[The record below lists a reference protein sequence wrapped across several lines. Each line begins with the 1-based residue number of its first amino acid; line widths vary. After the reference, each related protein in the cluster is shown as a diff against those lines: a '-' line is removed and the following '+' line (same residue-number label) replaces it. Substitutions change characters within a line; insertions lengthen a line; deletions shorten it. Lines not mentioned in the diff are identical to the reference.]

1 MYTEIV
7 MDHFMN
13 PRNVGEIENAD
24 GVGEV
29 GNVKCGDIM
38 RIYIKVNG
46 ETIEDIKFKTFGCGS
61 AIAASSMATVLIKG
75 LTVEEALKVTN
86 KQVVEALGGLPAV
99 KVHCSVLAEQALK
112 AAIYDYA
119 AKNGKTY
126 NGLEGFDPH
135 DDHDHHDVVEIEF

>member
-24 GVGEV
+24 GIGEV

-38 RIYIKVNG
+38 RIYIKVVD
-46 ETIEDIKFKTFGCGS
+46 ETISEIKFKTFGCGS
-61 AIAASSMATVLIKG
+61 AIAASSVATEIIKG
-75 LTVEEALKVTN
+75 LTIEEALKVTN

-119 AKNGKTY
+119 SKNDKTY
-126 NGLEGFDPH
+126 AGLEGFDPA

>member
-1 MYTEIV
+1 MYTDIV

-38 RIYIKVNG
+38 RIYIRVVD
-46 ETIEDIKFKTFGCGS
+46 ETIEEIKFKTFGCGS
-61 AIAASSMATVLIKG
+61 AIAASSVATEIIKG
-75 LTVEEALKVTN
+75 LSIEEALKVTN

-119 AKNGKTY
+119 HKNGKTY
-126 NGLEGFDPH
+126 AGLEGFDPAE
-135 DDHDHHDVVEIEF
+135 DHDHHDVVEIEF

>member
-1 MYTEIV
+1 MYTDIV

-38 RIYIKVNG
+38 RIYIKVAG
-46 ETIEDIKFKTFGCGS
+46 ETIEEIKFKTFGCGS
-61 AIAASSMATVLIKG
+61 AIAASSVATEIIKG
-75 LTVEEALKVTN
+75 LTIEEALKVTN
-86 KQVVEALGGLPAV
+86 KQVVEALGGLPPV

-119 AKNGKTY
+119 NKAGKTY
-126 NGLEGFDPH
+126 AGLEGFDPT